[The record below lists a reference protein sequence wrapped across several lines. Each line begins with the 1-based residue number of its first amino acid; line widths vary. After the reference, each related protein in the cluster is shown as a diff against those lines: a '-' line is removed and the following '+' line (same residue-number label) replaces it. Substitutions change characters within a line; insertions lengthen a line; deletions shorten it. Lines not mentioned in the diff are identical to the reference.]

1 MIYEK
6 ERSLLRNLFQQLI
19 NPAEGHNPMPLH
31 DLFVQVDV
39 ERGDVNLYNDN
50 DNLLAQ
56 CTLFAWADGQ
66 NPDKKALIQLVRETV
81 SLLEQKGFWE
91 NELFV
96 KPLSVELVDDGMNS
110 LEQLLFLDDDI
121 ILLDEPLLKG
131 LNSDLNKFMDE
142 LLGDI
147 K

>member
-1 MIYEK
+1 MTYEK
-6 ERSLLRNLFQQLI
+6 ERSLLRNLFQQI
-19 NPAEGHNPMPLH
+19 ICPTERRNPMPLH
-31 DLFVQVDV
+31 DLFVQVDT
-39 ERGDVNLYNDN
+39 ERGDVNLYND
-50 DNLLAQ
+50 DDVLLAQ

-66 NPDKKALIQLVRETV
+66 NRDKKTLIQLVRETV

-96 KPLSVELVDDGMNS
+96 KPLSVELVDDEMNS

-121 ILLDEPLLKG
+121 ILLDEPLLKD